1 MSASASR
8 TISPSSLSRTRNTP
22 CVLGWCGPMLSS
34 IHSVSGSC
42 SGPIGSWAMSVL
54 TTDGVGLQPFEFL
67 IAEDHRLPK
76 GDVILA
82 QRETLPALWHEDAP
96 QVRVTVEGD
105 AEEVPG
111 LAFVPVGGRPDRRQ
125 ARHMGVG
132 HARGDLDPDP
142 GLVGQRANL
151 PDDREAGVASRPVDR
166 RRIEKVVE
174 SLLGLEIA
182 SHLDQRTGLEHD
194 AEVAAEVGALL
205 QPGP

>member
-1 MSASASR
+1 
-8 TISPSSLSRTRNTP
+8 
-22 CVLGWCGPMLSS
+22 MLSS

-76 GDVILA
+76 RDVILA

-125 ARHMGVG
+125 ARQLGCRQTG
-132 HARGDLDPDP
+132 G
-142 GLVGQRANL
+142 
-151 PDDREAGVASRPVDR
+151 GVARDR
-166 RRIEKVVE
+166 DRGV
-174 SLLGLEIA
+174 
-182 SHLDQRTGLEHD
+182 
-194 AEVAAEVGALL
+194 
-205 QPGP
+205 